1 MDFATFNGLYTLF
14 LIIIFVALILWAY
27 SKRQKQSFDDIANSI
42 FEAPKVRNENE
53 FDDKKQSGVKKS

>member
-27 SKRQKQSFDDIANSI
+27 SKKQKKTFEDIGNSI
-42 FEAPKVRNENE
+42 F
-53 FDDKKQSGVKKS
+53 DDDQNATQYAGDKSEHTGAKK